1 MKPEA
6 SGRRSQT
13 ESSDFANKSPL
24 ESTRRAMA
32 GWREYTRRSRRNWLY
47 QIFLSIAVIA
57 TALGVNFDAVRL
69 ALVIMNIAL
78 VFAVEMLNTAIEV
91 LLNWLQPEYHAVAKT
106 VKDLAAGAVLTVS
119 LGSVVAG
126 IFLFW
131 TPLAGSA
138 YEGLILKVVGTG
150 LMALLGVTA
159 LVSRRGKG

>member
-1 MKPEA
+1 M
-6 SGRRSQT
+6 Q
-13 ESSDFANKSPL
+13 
-24 ESTRRAMA
+24 
-32 GWREYTRRSRRNWLY
+32 EYTRRSRRNWLY
-47 QIFLSIAVIA
+47 QVFLSIAVIA
-57 TALGVNFDAVRL
+57 TALGVNLDAVRL

-78 VFAVEMLNTAIEV
+78 VFAVEVLNTAVEI

-106 VKDLAAGAVLTVS
+106 VKDLAAGAVLIVS

-131 TPLAGSA
+131 TPLAGPI

-159 LVSRRGKG
+159 LINRRGKG